1 METHNTASAVIP
13 NGNEARVDMKTEG
26 IYDIDDFFAARADH
40 RLAQPE
46 DANTTLPVNKPIA
59 LGARSSKYTIALHEK
74 YQSLRIA
81 QPNFTFWGS
90 SDFGWEGE
98 VSVPGLDDSLQG
110 IRDGKRYASKQ
121 EAKERVSE
129 QALEILTHLEA
140 SGQFNKAA
148 TTQTRTFRY
157 SAALHEKHQ
166 KLGISKPFFTYSGS
180 VDLGW
185 SAEVSFPGL
194 GAIPPV
200 QHDGRYP
207 SKQLAKE
214 ALSERALEA
223 LERAEQQG
231 ELAAK
236 STGVGGRGGV
246 SGPNYLGQ
254 LLEFQRAIG
263 GPVPTYSDYAV
274 GNRFTC
280 LVKIDSHG
288 RLPES
293 FGDLNILHS
302 SKKIARQ
309 EAARHAVEYFRAQGL
324 WPDSFTNAGGIKKKQ
339 KPRLDPPELL
349 SPTASPQVSG
359 QASVAS
365 STPDASHAQQAA
377 RLAVILSLPTPEWR
391 YTPSSID
398 RDFYTVQ
405 CFFNGAGPHQ
415 GPVGE
420 VRNVFGKKKAKEECA
435 RLTLEY
441 LREVHAHRLAY
452 GQEMLKDI
460 SGVSDAVEGAFGK
473 PTEGEKV
480 AIAAAKQFIKEMEG
494 DSDEEVEFEDA
505 VEDLRA

>member
-1 METHNTASAVIP
+1 MDTRNTTPGFILT
-13 NGNEARVDMKTEG
+13 GNKAGEDMNSEG

-40 RLAQPE
+40 QSPQPE
-46 DANTTLPVNKPIA
+46 DTNTTLPVNKPIA

-81 QPNFTFWGS
+81 QPKFTFRGS

-98 VSVPGLDDSLQG
+98 VSVPGLDDRLQG
-110 IRDGKRYASKQ
+110 IRDGKRYTSKQ
-121 EAKERVSE
+121 EAKERLSE
-129 QALEILTHLEA
+129 KALEILTRLEA
-140 SGQFNKAA
+140 SGQFKKAA
-148 TTQTRTFRY
+148 ASQSRGPGY

-166 KLGISKPFFTYSGS
+166 KLGISKPLFTYSGG

-194 GAIPPV
+194 DAVSPL
-200 QHDGRYP
+200 QLDGRYL

-231 ELAAK
+231 ELGAK
-236 STGVGGRGGV
+236 RGDG
-246 SGPNYLGQ
+246 SGPNHSGQ

-263 GPVPTYSDYAV
+263 GPVPTYSEYAV

-280 LVKIDSHG
+280 LVKIDRDG

-293 FGDLNILHS
+293 FGDLKILHS
-302 SKKIARQ
+302 SKKFARQ

-324 WPDSFTNAGGIKKKQ
+324 WPDSFTSVGGIKKKQ
-339 KPRLDPPELL
+339 RPRLDPPELL
-349 SPTASPQVSG
+349 SPTASPHVGG

-365 STPDASHAQQAA
+365 STLETSYAQQAA

-391 YTPSSID
+391 YQPSSID
-398 RDFYTVQ
+398 REFYTVQ

-435 RLTLEY
+435 RLTLDY
-441 LREVHAHRLAY
+441 LREVHAHRLAS

-460 SGVSDAVEGAFGK
+460 SGATDFVEGALGK
-473 PTEGEKV
+473 PTDEDKV
-480 AIAAAKQFIKEMEG
+480 DISDKEQLLKDMEG
-494 DSDEEVEFEDA
+494 DGDEEEQFEDA
-505 VEDLRA
+505 VEDLKA